1 MIGAGGGAEETS
13 RVSVQ
18 CAWDKFRALAPI
30 LTTRGASLKIKGTIY
45 RTCVQSVMVQYG
57 SETWAT
63 KVEDVNRLVRAERLM
78 VRWMR
83 GVSLK
88 DRIHRE
94 ELHVLER
101 LGITRLSVTDVVRRG
116 RLRWFGHVERMP
128 GDDWVSAYR
137 LMNVE
142 GARSRER
149 GRKTW
154 QKCVNEDLKKVG
166 LTGEAAQDRAGW
178 RRGILGGLLTRASTD
193 ILQADVK

>member
-1 MIGAGGGAEETS
+1 LIFGRYDWGGGGAEETS

-45 RTCVQSVMVQYG
+45 RTCVQSVMVYG

-88 DRIHRE
+88 DTIHREVTE
-94 ELHVLER
+94 ELHVHVLEL
-101 LGITRLSVTDVVRRG
+101 LGITSVADVVRRG
-116 RLRWFGHVERMP
+116 RLRCMVW
-128 GDDWVSAYR
+128 A
-137 LMNVE
+137 
-142 GARSRER
+142 
-149 GRKTW
+149 
-154 QKCVNEDLKKVG
+154 C
-166 LTGEAAQDRAGW
+166 
-178 RRGILGGLLTRASTD
+178 
-193 ILQADVK
+193 

>member
-45 RTCVQSVMVQYG
+45 RTCVQSVMVYG

-94 ELHVLER
+94 ELHVLEL
-101 LGITRLSVTDVVRRG
+101 LGITSVADVVRRG

-128 GDDWVSAYR
+128 GDDWVFAYR

-142 GARSRER
+142 GANTRGVVEELER
-149 GRKTW
+149 RRW
-154 QKCVNEDLKKVG
+154 QKCVNEDLTKVG
-166 LTGEAAQDRAGW
+166 LMGEAAQDRAGW
-178 RRGILGGLLTRASTD
+178 RRGIFWVTF
-193 ILQADVK
+193 